1 MFVSPA
7 ANDAVLSS
15 QQTAA
20 LSIETEE
27 ASSDHMIGGKHWGGH
42 WPFII
47 ASDKANYLPSLH
59 CALNVKS
66 LYVL

>member
-7 ANDAVLSS
+7 ANNAALSPN
-15 QQTAA
+15 QTAA
-20 LSIETEE
+20 LSVETEE
-27 ASSDHMIGGKHWGGH
+27 APSDHMIGGKHWGGH

-47 ASDKANYLPSLH
+47 ASDKANYLPTLH